1 MMALKD
7 EGWQSGLAQELA
19 RERLL
24 KQLEDID
31 TDVLKLLRSIALS
44 RGDGA

>member
-1 MMALKD
+1 MTAIKAQ
-7 EGWQSGLAQELA
+7 GWQSGTTQQRALA
-19 RERLL
+19 RLL

-44 RGDGA
+44 RGGGA

>member
-1 MMALKD
+1 
-7 EGWQSGLAQELA
+7 
-19 RERLL
+19 LL